1 MLSPIHERPCKSAE
15 WRTACARLGSFGMLV
30 LVPVLARTR
39 AVSGERP
46 CLVAACASGSRRA
59 RIIETIRRDGDRAVR
74 LAERTGHY
82 AQ

>member
-1 MLSPIHERPCKSAE
+1 MVQPEGFTPKPAHFRVETNS
-15 WRTACARLGSFGMLV
+15 MLV
-30 LVPVLARTR
+30 IVPVLARTR

-59 RIIETIRRDGDRAVR
+59 RIIETTRRDGNRAVR